1 MHGLRLPFLA
11 VMALA
16 LTPQCAAAQDDLCRL
31 CSKSDD
37 AAKSNEP
44 ARQEIPLTIEITA
57 NLDFSRAA
65 IAASGSGGRIEV
77 DPDNGGRAVKGGLVD
92 LGGYANAGTALLRG
106 EPGRPVRIDLPPSV
120 RMTSSTGGVIE
131 ITGLRTNLS
140 GVPQLDSNG
149 QLSFSFGGR
158 IEVHGDMTGMF
169 RGRIPITA
177 NYE

>member
-1 MHGLRLPFLA
+1 MLGWRLSCLGPIGLLLLSQNA
-11 VMALA
+11 M
-16 LTPQCAAAQDDLCRL
+16 AQDDLCRL
-31 CSKSDD
+31 CSKSESVEKVANAHRD
-37 AAKSNEP
+37 
-44 ARQEIPLTIEITA
+44 EIPLTIEITA

-65 IAASGSGGRIEV
+65 ISGSGGGGRIEV
-77 DPDNGGRAVKGGLVD
+77 DPDGGGRAVKGGLVD

-120 RMTSSTGGVIE
+120 RMTGSTGGYIE

-140 GVPQLDSNG
+140 GVPQLDATG
-149 QLSFSFGGR
+149 RLTFSFGGR
-158 IEVHGDMTGMF
+158 IEVHGDMTGSF